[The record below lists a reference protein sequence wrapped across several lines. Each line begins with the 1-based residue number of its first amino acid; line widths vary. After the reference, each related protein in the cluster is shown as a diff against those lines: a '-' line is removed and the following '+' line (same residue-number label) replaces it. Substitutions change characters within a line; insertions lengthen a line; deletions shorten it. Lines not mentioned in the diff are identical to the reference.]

1 MDINAILD
9 EMASPGYKSWLQSHP
24 NGTLDEYHAF
34 LAQQNLE
41 HRQTPEY
48 QIKSLKNEIEN
59 LNSDI
64 HTLQSRIGEL
74 NLEIEDKDNTIS
86 NLQTYNQF
94 LSISVGILILVSIV
108 FAIKIWRRRA

>member
-1 MDINAILD
+1 MDINSILD

-24 NGTLDEYHAF
+24 NGTLDEYHTF
-34 LAQQNLE
+34 LAQQNWAY
-41 HRQTPEY
+41 RQTPEY

-64 HTLQSRIGEL
+64 QTLQSKIGEL

-86 NLQTYNQF
+86 NLQTYNQL
-94 LSISVGILILVSIV
+94 LSISVGILILVSII
-108 FAIKIWRRRA
+108 FTIIIRRRRA